1 MIKSRWA
8 MLQRIGSGGFGSI
21 FKAYDTEKNTNV
33 AIKVEK
39 RQGKCHLDKE
49 VVFYGTIEKHR
60 RPGVMSAVPR
70 CHYSGVEGGFKI
82 AVFDLMGE
90 SLSDLFYRCGRR
102 FSLKTVLMLAQQLV
116 SRLES
121 VHEAGIVHRDV
132 KPGNFVMGRGD
143 EANTVFVIDF
153 GLSNLW
159 LTSGKHIPFN
169 TESPFRGTH
178 RYASV
183 NSHMKFE
190 QSRRDDLEAVA
201 YVLIYFLKGG
211 LPWQSL
217 KVSRSKRRKAI
228 GKYKASVS
236 PETLCANLPLQFTQF
251 LIYVKTLA
259 FDAEPDYQYC
269 RDLFRSAFEEGG
281 FEDDG
286 VWDWDLL
293 PAPLPATAQLQPLA
307 DGLVASAPPQSNA
320 NLVHNTPPA
329 APTFSIS
336 QTLAHY
342 MQQQAPAAPSSP
354 PHPSTVPHL
363 PRGTPHATHANIV
376 PSVAPLPPVAHT
388 HTARHPAPPTHT
400 RTTVSGMN
408 TPVSVSS
415 GTSSPQHRPNS
426 PCVNL
431 GASLSPI
438 PLPLTSRPNVG
449 TLPKA
454 RINIMAN
461 DFPSTFSAVGN
472 SKSAVSRSTPALAP
486 TVAHTTTGLRS
497 NSATG
502 AVPHAGFIRLQTTSK
517 QSYTPINESHMDYL
531 ASSTPQSHQN
541 MPQYATSMVEMEL
554 APQSAVQSH
563 SRQGTSPTWPSSTP
577 AACSSSPMLG
587 STKGANGV
595 FSGKLRLSSSASAG
609 IQRSVSPQEPMLDF
623 LDEDMVFANSNAS
636 MASNSVATSSVSY
649 SSVSSGALSSSSS
662 TVSGPPSLSSTGAIP
677 APGHL
682 HSQHRHYST
691 MQHGSNVVQVHTH
704 AFSAPASPSSSV
716 HPDSP
721 IHMAV
726 DPTADALLWGSAAV
740 TAAEAAAD
748 VLAET
753 SYISN
758 ATTTTECLSVCAYD
772 ATTAPSSCGSTTLTL
787 ANEGTMSTSSSP
799 SSGSPNAKKRAR
811 TADSH
816 LSDTLPEPV
825 CKRRSAR
832 LLANK

>member
-1 MIKSRWA
+1 M
-8 MLQRIGSGGFGSI
+8 
-21 FKAYDTEKNTNV
+21 
-33 AIKVEK
+33 
-39 RQGKCHLDKE
+39 
-49 VVFYGTIEKHR
+49 
-60 RPGVMSAVPR
+60 
-70 CHYSGVEGGFKI
+70 
-82 AVFDLMGE
+82 
-90 SLSDLFYRCGRR
+90 
-102 FSLKTVLMLAQQLV
+102 
-116 SRLES
+116 
-121 VHEAGIVHRDV
+121 
-132 KPGNFVMGRGD
+132 
-143 EANTVFVIDF
+143 FVIDF

-159 LTSGKHIPFN
+159 LTGGKHIPFN

-228 GKYKASVS
+228 GKYKASIS

-269 RDLFRSAFEEGG
+269 RDLFRSAFEENG

-293 PAPLPATAQLQPLA
+293 PAPLPAAAQLPTMADALA
-307 DGLVASAPPQSNA
+307 ATTPSQSNA
-320 NLVHNTPPA
+320 NLTHNTPPA
-329 APTFSIS
+329 ASSFSIS

-342 MQQQAPAAPSSP
+342 MQQQAPTTPSSP
-354 PHPSTVPHL
+354 PHASTVPHL
-363 PRGTPHATHANIV
+363 PRGAPHAAHANVV
-376 PSVAPLPPVAHT
+376 PTVAPLPPVAHS
-388 HTARHPAPPTHT
+388 HTARPPAPPTHA

-438 PLPLTSRPNVG
+438 PITLTTRPAIG
-449 TLPKA
+449 TLPQA
-454 RINIMAN
+454 RINIMTN
-461 DFPSTFSAVGN
+461 DFPSTFSGAGN
-472 SKSAVSRSTPALAP
+472 GKSVASRRNPGVTLPSTPAHP
-486 TVAHTTTGLRS
+486 PSYRPKEVAGASPYAGCSIRIRS
-497 NSATG
+497 ASGKPQYFPLKADPN
-502 AVPHAGFIRLQTTSK
+502 
-517 QSYTPINESHMDYL
+517 DYL
-531 ASSTPQSHQN
+531 SSSTPQSHQN
-541 MPQYATSMVEMEL
+541 MPQYASSMVEMDL
-554 APQSAVQSH
+554 GSPSAIP
-563 SRQGTSPTWPSSTP
+563 RQDTSPTWSSSTP

-587 STKGANGV
+587 STKAANGV

-609 IQRSVSPQEPMLDF
+609 IQRSVSPQEPILDF

-649 SSVSSGALSSSSS
+649 SSVSSGTLSSSSS

-677 APGHL
+677 APGHS
-682 HSQHRHYST
+682 HSPYRAYMTIPHPGNS
-691 MQHGSNVVQVHTH
+691 VQVHAH
-704 AFSAPASPSSSV
+704 AFSAPASPSSSA

-721 IHMAV
+721 IHMVV

-787 ANEGTMSTSSSP
+787 ANEGPMSTSSSP